1 MAGSANDLLRSRNA
15 EKLQPGTTNRHRTQ
29 PWTNRV
35 HNLVGENGHAK
46 SLICHTEWSDQR
58 QENDVIELIR
68 APFHVADLSS
78 ETLHVIGR
86 MSAFRSSRSFKLSVT
101 FHTPRQHTHMG
112 HIHRLCVTAHRSQ
125 SKRSTHTT
133 RHNPTP
139 PSRAIHVVS
148 DFSFSHKR
156 RKECNKSAH
165 DRVLILLTRKV
176 CKRLEK
182 HRWCLALVAAH
193 TRTPHNDPTRT
204 NFPETNSKKKCP
216 RCTLAKN

>member
-15 EKLQPGTTNRHRTQ
+15 EKLQPGTKNRHRTQ

-86 MSAFRSSRSFKLSVT
+86 MSAFRSTRSFSCLSNFIHPDNTRIWDT
-101 FHTPRQHTHMG
+101 FTACVSRPIVRNRSGRHTHYTTLSDSTVA
-112 HIHRLCVTAHRSQ
+112 HHSRCFRLPLFAQTTKRVQQERS
-125 SKRSTHTT
+125 
-133 RHNPTP
+133 
-139 PSRAIHVVS
+139 
-148 DFSFSHKR
+148 
-156 RKECNKSAH
+156 
-165 DRVLILLTRKV
+165 
-176 CKRLEK
+176 
-182 HRWCLALVAAH
+182 
-193 TRTPHNDPTRT
+193 
-204 NFPETNSKKKCP
+204 
-216 RCTLAKN
+216 

>member
-1 MAGSANDLLRSRNA
+1 MERPTPR
-15 EKLQPGTTNRHRTQ
+15 ERRHRVD
-29 PWTNRV
+29 PC
-35 HNLVGENGHAK
+35 
-46 SLICHTEWSDQR
+46 SLPCCRPVFGDLPCDRSNVR
-58 QENDVIELIR
+58 FSVNSVIQ
-68 APFHVADLSS
+68 
-78 ETLHVIGR
+78 
-86 MSAFRSSRSFKLSVT
+86 LSVK

-148 DFSFSHKR
+148 DFTFSHKR
-156 RKECNKSAH
+156 RNECNKSAH
-165 DRVLILLTRKV
+165 DRVLFFWTRKV

-182 HRWCLALVAAH
+182 NSWCLALVAAH